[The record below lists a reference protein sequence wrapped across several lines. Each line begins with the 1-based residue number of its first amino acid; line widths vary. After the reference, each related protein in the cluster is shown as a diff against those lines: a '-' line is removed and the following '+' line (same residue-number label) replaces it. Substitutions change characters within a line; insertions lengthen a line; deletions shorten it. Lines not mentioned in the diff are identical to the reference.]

1 MSVGS
6 ASLPL
11 IYESTEVLGEKYID
25 GGIADNVPIQPV
37 YGEKCDIII
46 VVLLSKEVQI
56 DRSLYPNSKLI
67 IISPENLVE
76 NTLTGT
82 LNLDTDAKR
91 VRISEG
97 YNDTINKLEPIVEL
111 INYINLKEEEEKN
124 PVLFKLYEYLKTI
137 KKTSTKKA
145 KG

>member
-1 MSVGS
+1 
-6 ASLPL
+6 
-11 IYESTEVLGEKYID
+11 
-25 GGIADNVPIQPV
+25 
-37 YGEKCDIII
+37 
-46 VVLLSKEVQI
+46 SKEVQI